1 MESATNSIHFFRRA
15 GRRSIAFDAGWCP
28 RFFRPQLEI
37 MEDRIYPGDTI
48 LGLCAAALWGQ
59 SRASWDA
66 RFDAHYAERA
76 GAWRLGAGPASDTA
90 DSLSVISL
98 LEPFQDERG
107 QAASRKDDAA

>member
-15 GRRSIAFDAGWCP
+15 GRRSIALDADWCP

-59 SRASWDA
+59 SHASWAA
-66 RFDAHYAERA
+66 RFDVQYTELASER
-76 GAWRLGAGPASDTA
+76 GLGHGSALDAA
-90 DSLSVISL
+90 DSLSGICV
-98 LEPFQDERG
+98 LEPFQDERE
-107 QAASRKDDAA
+107 QAA